1 MNKKEQIMNDNQI
14 RFLENAKKYAKKM
27 KLKIEE
33 SEIDLEKAKAITN
46 QWYDKF
52 FNKTKEINIDAIIK
66 INDIQDKKISG
77 GQDIAIQELNK
88 TKSHNQ
94 MQ

>member
-66 INDIQDKKISG
+66 KNKEQARKKAAKYSL
-77 GQDIAIQELNK
+77 AELK
-88 TKSHNQ
+88 YSRPGSIKL
-94 MQ
+94 

>member
-1 MNKKEQIMNDNQI
+1 MNKKEQIMNVNQI

-66 INDIQDKKISG
+66 KNKEQARKKAAKCSL
-77 GQDIAIQELNK
+77 AELK
-88 TKSHNQ
+88 YSRPGSLKI
-94 MQ
+94 